1 LRPTEEGRTLI
12 RAGIRIAVDLDEEL
26 FGPSGDSLRD
36 TLQHITEHATSL
48 T

>member
-1 LRPTEEGRTLI
+1 LRPAEEGRTLI

-36 TLQHITEHATSL
+36 TLRRITQRATTL